1 MDVQIELKRRGN
13 EKKFDT
19 CEELP
24 GGGRR
29 YSYKVK
35 GHYGWIAR
43 YVKEVDA
50 TEQTLRF
57 YQEIYNSS
65 GKLIEIHEKYP
76 KDRGHIKVRNENNEN
91 LP

>member
-1 MDVQIELKRRGN
+1 MAAVSNSTPL
-13 EKKFDT
+13 
-19 CEELP
+19 
-24 GGGRR
+24 
-29 YSYKVK
+29 
-35 GHYGWIAR
+35 IAISKTR

-91 LP
+91 FP

>member
-1 MDVQIELKRRGN
+1 MAAVSNSTPL
-13 EKKFDT
+13 
-19 CEELP
+19 
-24 GGGRR
+24 
-29 YSYKVK
+29 
-35 GHYGWIAR
+35 IALSKTR

-76 KDRGHIKVRNENNEN
+76 KDRRHIKIRNENNEN
-91 LP
+91 FP

>member
-1 MDVQIELKRRGN
+1 MAAVSNSTPL
-13 EKKFDT
+13 
-19 CEELP
+19 
-24 GGGRR
+24 
-29 YSYKVK
+29 
-35 GHYGWIAR
+35 IALSKTR

-91 LP
+91 FP